1 MDTKK
6 KKEVSSPGGSSGKK
20 NPSLKRRS
28 LRVHIPVSPV
38 PGPPDS
44 RSAEAV
50 NTGHPPR
57 AVLSLLSLREAGAGR
72 GRAQV
77 GPQSQWLDLGPHSRG
92 APELSRAG
100 AESGVSAGKRGRG
113 ARSRV
118 RIAYWRTGRSPG
130 SGRCGCWGGGG
141 ELCCF
146 AEKGRCGLSSEGWS
160 CARPP
165 GTEERSSGWGHR
177 GGHGV
182 DAPPNG
188 SPSAPISLSFM

>member
-38 PGPPDS
+38 PGAPDS

-50 NTGHPPR
+50 NTGHPR
-57 AVLSLLSLREAGAGR
+57 APSCPSCPFGRLGRGR
-72 GRAQV
+72 GRAQA

-146 AEKGRCGLSSEGWS
+146 VEKGRCGLSSEGWS
-160 CARPP
+160 CVRPL
-165 GTEERSSGWGHR
+165 GTKERSSG
-177 GGHGV
+177 
-182 DAPPNG
+182 
-188 SPSAPISLSFM
+188 